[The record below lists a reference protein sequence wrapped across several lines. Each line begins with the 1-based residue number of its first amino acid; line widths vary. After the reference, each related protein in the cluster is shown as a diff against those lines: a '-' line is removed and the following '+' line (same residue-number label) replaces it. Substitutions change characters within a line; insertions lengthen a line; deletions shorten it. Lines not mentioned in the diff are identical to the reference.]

1 MSNHR
6 TFSMQY
12 KDVEKPPHPFDYIN
26 KNYSFLRDYYFGGH
40 YTLAN
45 IHDNTLF
52 CHVESNF
59 GVQRSDFVKRLS
71 DYIGFL
77 AISKADV
84 DRMHFVDETGSINTR
99 HFHND
104 YCLPRDLIPSP
115 EEWHQ
120 NPNYHASVRLLRPL
134 LQTMTYQL
142 RMGLSHMFSTGQ
154 GIVTDR
160 SYWSFY
166 PILNLL
172 RDFGFVSQD
181 SYDFLLEYKVSI
193 DYNLKMPQLII
204 FIDKDPH
211 AIWEDLQKN
220 GKPFQKNSKVY
231 SLELLQAMDRMYK
244 EEWLPRMSTYCHILQ
259 YNEDEI
265 KSLEDVA
272 FDIEQLNFDD
282 TNKFPDWRLTV
293 DVDLERFRA
302 QLQNEHFWTRMFNV
316 NRLLH
321 LSEWWT
327 EPNAQ
332 KSQLG
337 LMKYDPR
344 YYWSTNNWDIK
355 PFFRRYQS
363 WTRLPFY

>member
-1 MSNHR
+1 M
-6 TFSMQY
+6 
-12 KDVEKPPHPFDYIN
+12 II
-26 KNYSFLRDYYFGGH
+26 LYF
-40 YTLAN
+40 
-45 IHDNTLF
+45 F
-52 CHVESNF
+52 HVESNF
-59 GVQRSDFVKRLS
+59 GVRRSDFVKRLA
-71 DYIGFL
+71 DHIGFL
-77 AISKADV
+77 AIPKPDL
-84 DRMHFVDETGSINTR
+84 DRMHFVDETGTINTR
-99 HFHND
+99 QFHND
-104 YCLPRDLIPSP
+104 YCLPRDYMPLP
-115 EEWHQ
+115 EEWHL
-120 NPNYHASVRLLRPL
+120 NPNYSASVRLLRPL

-154 GIVTDR
+154 GIVMDR
-160 SYWSFY
+160 SYWSY
-166 PILNLL
+166 YAILNIL

-193 DYNLKMPQLII
+193 DYNLKMPRLII

-220 GKPFQKNSKVY
+220 GKDYHKQSKVY

-259 YNEDEI
+259 YSEDEI
-265 KSLEDVA
+265 KSLDDVV

-282 TNKFPDWRLTV
+282 TNKFPDWRVTV
-293 DVDLERFRA
+293 DVELERFRA
-302 QLQNEHFWTRMFNV
+302 QLQDELFWTRMFNV

-332 KSQLG
+332 KTQLG

-344 YYWSTNNWDIK
+344 YYWTTSNWDIK
-355 PFFRRYQS
+355 PFFLRYQS